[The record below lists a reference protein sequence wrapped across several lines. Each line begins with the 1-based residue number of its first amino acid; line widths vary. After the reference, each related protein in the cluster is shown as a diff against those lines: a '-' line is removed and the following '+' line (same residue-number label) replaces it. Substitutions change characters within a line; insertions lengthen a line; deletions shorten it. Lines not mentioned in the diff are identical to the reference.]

1 MQKQTQIIEFLKKTE
16 DKQNLDATEE
26 SSKNEDILQHR
37 KFSHLAILSSDEE
50 EKIKER
56 TFSDIYSS
64 QFVRLFNYLFLDNS
78 LV

>member
-50 EKIKER
+50 EKIK
-56 TFSDIYSS
+56 
-64 QFVRLFNYLFLDNS
+64 
-78 LV
+78 